1 MSQFIE
7 EMNKDNKEDELVVLQ
22 DTVTM
27 DDIVCL
33 ILNHLIDEQ
42 KQEDSRKRKKYSDV
56 KGEMY
61 FLQEVDRK
69 DSIG

>member
-33 ILNHLIDEQ
+33 ILNHLIDE
-42 KQEDSRKRKKYSDV
+42 
-56 KGEMY
+56 
-61 FLQEVDRK
+61 
-69 DSIG
+69 

>member
-33 ILNHLIDEQ
+33 IMNHPIAE
-42 KQEDSRKRKKYSDV
+42 
-56 KGEMY
+56 
-61 FLQEVDRK
+61 
-69 DSIG
+69 

>member
-7 EMNKDNKEDELVVLQ
+7 EMNKDNKEDELVMLQ

-33 ILNHLIDEQ
+33 IMNH
-42 KQEDSRKRKKYSDV
+42 
-56 KGEMY
+56 
-61 FLQEVDRK
+61 
-69 DSIG
+69 SIAE

>member
-33 ILNHLIDEQ
+33 ILSHLIAE
-42 KQEDSRKRKKYSDV
+42 
-56 KGEMY
+56 
-61 FLQEVDRK
+61 
-69 DSIG
+69 